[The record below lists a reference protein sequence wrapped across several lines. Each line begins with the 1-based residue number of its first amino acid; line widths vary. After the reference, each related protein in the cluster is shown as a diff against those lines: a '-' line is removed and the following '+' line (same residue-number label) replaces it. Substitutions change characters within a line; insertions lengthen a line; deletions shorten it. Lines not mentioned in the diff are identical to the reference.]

1 MSIVTKESQE
11 DRAGSP
17 TCLGYPR
24 PCMRI
29 LYGVTGEG
37 MGHATRSK
45 VVCEHLV
52 SRGHEV
58 KIVVSG
64 RAHSF
69 LSKSFPDVV
78 EIKGLTIRYV
88 DNAMDRD
95 GSLARNVLAAPQM
108 LYANASRYFEDVV
121 HFEPDAVI
129 SDFDSFAWFFAK
141 RHGLPIVS
149 IDNQQII
156 ARCKHDKSI
165 KNGAKLDY
173 QVTKAFVKAK
183 LPGCDH
189 YIVTTF
195 FFPPVK
201 KKFQEDTTL
210 VPPILRRAIL
220 EAKPQARF
228 GEHVLVY
235 QTSTSDKTLIPTLN
249 AITGER
255 FVVYGLRKNAHHGNC
270 QLKEF
275 SEDGF
280 VADLAAAK
288 AVVSNGGLSLI
299 GEAVY
304 LGKPVYSVPVR
315 HQFEQVMNG
324 RYLEELGYGLCAES
338 IDGAVL
344 RLFLREHPRYAGRVA
359 RHQQEGNEV
368 LFDTV
373 DGLLKRFGKATE
385 KRKKRRAEAE
395 A

>member
-1 MSIVTKESQE
+1 
-11 DRAGSP
+11 
-17 TCLGYPR
+17 
-24 PCMRI
+24 MRI

-64 RAHSF
+64 RAHAF
-69 LSKSFPDVV
+69 LARSFPDVV
-78 EIKGLTIRYV
+78 EIKGLSIRYV

-95 GSLARNVLAAPQM
+95 GSVARNVLAAPQM

-121 HFEPDAVI
+121 HFEPDMVI

-156 ARCKHDKSI
+156 ARCKHEKAI
-165 KNGAKLDY
+165 KEKAKLDY

-189 YIVTTF
+189 YIITTF

-201 KKFQEDTTL
+201 RKFQDATTL
-210 VPPILRRAIL
+210 VPPILRLPVL
-220 EAKPQARF
+220 EAKPRARF
-228 GEHVLVY
+228 GNHVLVY

-249 AITGER
+249 AIEGER
-255 FVVYGLRKNAHHGNC
+255 FIVYGLRKNAHHGNC

-275 SEDGF
+275 SEEGF
-280 VADLAAAK
+280 VEDLAQAK

-299 GEAVY
+299 GEAVF
-304 LGKPVYSVPVR
+304 LGKPVYSVPVK
-315 HQFEQVMNG
+315 HQFEQIMNG

-338 IDGAVL
+338 IDRDVL
-344 RLFLREHPRYAGRVA
+344 RLFLREHGRFASRVA
-359 RHQQEGNEV
+359 KHRQDGNEV
-368 LFDTV
+368 LFGTV
-373 DGLLKRFGKATE
+373 DDLVKSFEKKRE
-385 KRKKRRAEAE
+385 KRRRREEKEAE